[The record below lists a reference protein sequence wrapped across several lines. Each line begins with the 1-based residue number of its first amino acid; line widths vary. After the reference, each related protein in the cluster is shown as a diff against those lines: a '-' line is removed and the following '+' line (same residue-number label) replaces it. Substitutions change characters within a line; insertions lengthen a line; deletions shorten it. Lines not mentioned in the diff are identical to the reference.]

1 MVRPHLMKP
10 IENINLKKCY
20 ETAKA
25 EVQADLEAQVTKQI
39 KAQLMTV
46 AQLKIKANNTVT
58 EGQKLTQQLQQKD
71 AIIAKI
77 EAGDWSAVADAAKDR
92 AESAEKATTE
102 Q

>member
-1 MVRPHLMKP
+1 MKQ
-10 IENINLKKCY
+10 IETVDLKKCY
-20 ETAKA
+20 EAAKA

-39 KAQLMTV
+39 KAQLMTM

-58 EGQKLTQQLQQKD
+58 EGEKLTQQLEQKS

-92 AESAEKATTE
+92 DEAATKAQTPP
-102 Q
+102 QG